1 MTLPLVIIGAGWAGL
16 AAAARAARSGR
27 RVVLIDEHPYVGGRA
42 RSFAEA
48 TTGEIID
55 NGQHLLMGCYH
66 EVLAMLD
73 VAGTTRLLRRQK
85 ALRVHFGDAAGN
97 HSVLDASMLPGAAG
111 VALGIVRLGGL
122 SLADR
127 LGIARLA
134 WRIRRGAVAVAGK
147 TCHAFLTEERQS
159 HRAIE
164 RFWEPI
170 VLATLNASVHEAAAS
185 LLDAVM
191 RLAFM
196 GNSPQDSAML
206 LPECGLSD
214 LVEPLVEVVRKCGGT
229 VLLSTSVQ
237 SFEIDNNRAVGIHL
251 SDGTTIACDGVICA
265 IPPYALMR
273 LLPSTHVPAVCSAI
287 SYSPIV
293 SVYLWY
299 DADVVPWTFAALLG
313 TQTQWVFNRRKIG
326 QADDEV
332 VRTYPGHLACTV
344 SAAGAMATQAAA
356 DVVAQCDADLR
367 RVLPS
372 MQSTRL
378 LHGIVI
384 KERRATP
391 CITPQIEAMRPAVAR
406 PYANVVLAGDWTG
419 TGLPAT
425 LEGAARSGVLAYNAL
440 VGA

>member
-27 RVVLIDEHPYVGGRA
+27 RVVLVDEHPYVGGRA

-73 VAGTTRLLRRQK
+73 VAGTAPLLRRQK
-85 ALRVHFGDAAGN
+85 ALQVHFADAAGG
-97 HSVLDASMLPGAAG
+97 HAVLDASMLPGAAG
-111 VALGIVRLGGL
+111 VALGILRLGGL
-122 SLADR
+122 SIADR

-134 WRIRRGAVAVAGK
+134 WRIQRGAVAVAGK
-147 TCHAFLTEERQS
+147 TCHEFLTQERQS
-159 HRAIE
+159 QRAIE
-164 RFWEPI
+164 RFWEPV

-196 GNSPQDSAML
+196 GSSPQDSTML

-214 LVEPLVEVVRKCGGT
+214 LVEPLVDVVHNSGGT

-237 SFEIDNNRAVGIHL
+237 SLAIENGLAIGVHL

-265 IPPYALMR
+265 IPPYALQR

-287 SYSPIV
+287 TYSPIV

-313 TQTQWVFNRRKIG
+313 TQTQWVFNRRRIG
-326 QADDEV
+326 KSADQV
-332 VRTYPGHLACTV
+332 VRDYPGHLACTV
-344 SAAGAMATQAAA
+344 SAAGALAKQTAA
-356 DVVAQCDADLR
+356 DVIAQCDADLR

-372 MQSTRL
+372 MQRTSL
-378 LHGIVI
+378 VHGIVI

-425 LEGAARSGVLAYNAL
+425 LEGAARSGVLAYEAL